1 MNEVEKNQIL
11 SQISCILQFC
21 QDIVS
26 RLSSSSPPA
35 SVDLFFGLNTAQ
47 TSSDENDDA
56 YDVGTQFP
64 KEAPIRDED
73 DEMRKFIEIEMSRM
87 KGATTTTVDDND
99 GNEEFNVS
107 FDSVQSDGVYG
118 ERKVTKDLVRDD
130 CSDRSYGQA
139 SGSSSGYGSNV
150 QYNGE
155 GYRQYGRH
163 STSTSSFNQQQ
174 RHVAHVTAGPLPG
187 DFKEPYPGV
196 VLRQNGAQYYPSTP
210 GSSVGSPTD
219 PRDTCRNSMS
229 SLDSGWASNNVPLSS
244 FCSHTSASSLNSD
257 KTSVSNEE
265 HDHPRPMSTFQN
277 RRLSTLSSS
286 SSCHPAPVPP
296 PQRTSSIRTS
306 FRGSSESVSSS
317 KCSQSDIYRPNASHQ
332 RRYSSSSSIS
342 SSRNG
347 EDSIC
352 TMDIRSMILQGMK
365 SVMSVLG
372 PSDP

>member
-1 MNEVEKNQIL
+1 M
-11 SQISCILQFC
+11 
-21 QDIVS
+21 
-26 RLSSSSPPA
+26 
-35 SVDLFFGLNTAQ
+35 
-47 TSSDENDDA
+47 
-56 YDVGTQFP
+56 
-64 KEAPIRDED
+64 
-73 DEMRKFIEIEMSRM
+73 MRKIGLKRPN
-87 KGATTTTVDDND
+87 KLNLGAKKVNPPLIPGDQSDSVRRVSGVYSEAGD
-99 GNEEFNVS
+99 YRSADQHPPDFNVS
-107 FDSVQSDGVYG
+107 FDSVQSEGVVGYSVR
-118 ERKVTKDLVRDD
+118 EVARDLVRDD
-130 CSDRSYGQA
+130 CSDSSYGQA

-150 QYNGE
+150 QYDGD

-163 STSTSSFNQQQ
+163 STSTSSFHQQQ
-174 RHVAHVTAGPLPG
+174 RHVAHVTVGQLPG

-196 VLRQNGAQYYPSTP
+196 VLRQNGVQYYPSTP

-277 RRLSTLSSS
+277 RRLSTLSST

-317 KCSQSDIYRPNASHQ
+317 KCSQSDIYRPNPSHQ

-352 TMDIRSMILQGMK
+352 TMDIRSMILQGNK
-365 SVMSVLG
+365 SVISESVS
-372 PSDP
+372 SDPWS